1 MTVAKKTRKS
11 NTLLNEADDPKLIK
25 SVMRELRRQDAKLI
39 LAKLED
45 LEKAIYHIAGKQQDM
60 LEGQKELE
68 KVVVATATTLEEM
81 VNGFDVTVSAEENLD
96 DTVDDT
102 VDEDF
107 LVDAWGGKKKTV
119 TSTSN

>member
-1 MTVAKKTRKS
+1 
-11 NTLLNEADDPKLIK
+11 
-25 SVMRELRRQDAKLI
+25 MRELRRQDAKLI